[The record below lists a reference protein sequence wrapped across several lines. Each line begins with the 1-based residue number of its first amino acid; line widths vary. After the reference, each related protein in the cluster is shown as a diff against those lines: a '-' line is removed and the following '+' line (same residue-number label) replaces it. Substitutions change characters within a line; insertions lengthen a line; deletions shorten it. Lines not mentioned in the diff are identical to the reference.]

1 MRSTYW
7 QLGILGTISAFA
19 FTHRETK
26 KNLCRG
32 DRSQDL
38 PNGDLRGVTGTISYF
53 CTSPYIAKCYRDH
66 ILFLYESIHC
76 EVLQGPYH
84 IFVRVH
90 TLRGVTGTISYF
102 CTSSYIASCDRDH
115 ILFLY

>member
-1 MRSTYW
+1 MRSMYW